1 MALTSLVDAGQLSTI
16 GERPGSRSTTIAFS
30 VVSFWLGLVVFTAT
44 RHEFWRDEVR
54 ALSLARAADSPL
66 DLYTL
71 VQYDGHPLLWHL
83 VLFLGTSIVDTPLVL
98 PIASIIIAFAA
109 VAVFMWS
116 SPFPLWF
123 RCAFIFGALPVF
135 EYSVMA
141 RNYGISMLL
150 LFLAAIL
157 YRTRSTH
164 PFRLA
169 FVLALLANTNVH
181 SAMFACLIAAAW
193 AWDIAAGH
201 GPALV
206 ASGFR
211 RYLPLVVVAAGVL
224 LCFVSTAP
232 RENTILTAVR
242 DSAGLSPIWAALRRA
257 VLRPDLTFP
266 DLIPSWVRPKPAIL
280 VLYGAIAGLFMRP
293 NLLLAAL
300 AAQTAFGVFFQ
311 VVYAGRFRHQGLYLV
326 FLVFLYWLYM
336 ESPGARAWA
345 GVRRLGSGGGL
356 FGAVLILVLFDLG
369 RAPRRVWADIN
380 GTKSAS
386 QAFGVFLRESPHF
399 HDAVIVPEP
408 DFRMESLPYYAGN
421 RIYLPREARFATT
434 VSWTTASKAHLTL
447 GELLRAARAVR
458 SSYGSPVLIVLAPT
472 ALDSDA
478 GQKRVAY
485 GKVFSWTSEETAEFR
500 SATRLLRDFDASEGD
515 EDYRVFLLD
524 EP

>member
-1 MALTSLVDAGQLSTI
+1 MSLTSPVDPGQLSPIRESSRARATI
-16 GERPGSRSTTIAFS
+16 ITFIVLSI
-30 VVSFWLGLVVFTAT
+30 WLGLVVFTAT

-71 VQYDGHPLLWHL
+71 VRYDGHPLLWYL

-109 VAVFMWS
+109 VAIFMWFA
-116 SPFPLWF
+116 PFPLWF

-157 YRTRSTH
+157 YRTRATQ
-164 PFRLA
+164 PLRLA

-181 SAMFACLIAAAW
+181 SAMFAGLLAAVW
-193 AWDIAAGH
+193 AWDIAAGR

-206 ASGFR
+206 ASGWR
-211 RYLPLVVVAAGVL
+211 RYLPLGVVLAGIL
-224 LCFVSTAP
+224 LCFLSTAP
-232 RENTILTAVR
+232 RENTVLTPVR
-242 DSAGLSPIWAALRRA
+242 DSARVNQIGPALRRA

-266 DLIPSWVRPKPAIL
+266 DLTPSWVRPKPASL

-300 AAQTAFGVFFQ
+300 AAQTAFGVFFH

-326 FLVFLYWLYM
+326 FLVFLYWLYI
-336 ESPGARAWA
+336 ESPGVRAWS
-345 GVRRLGSGGGL
+345 GVKRLGLRGGL
-356 FGAVLILVLFDLG
+356 FGALLVLVLFDLG
-369 RAPRRVWADIN
+369 RAPRRVWADIT
-380 GTKSAS
+380 GTRSAS
-386 QAFGVFLRESPHF
+386 EAFGVFLRESPQF

-408 DFRMESLPYYAGN
+408 AFSMESLPYYAGN
-421 RIYLPREARFATT
+421 RIYLPREARFGTT
-434 VSWTTASKAHLTL
+434 VSWTTASKEHLTL
-447 GELLRAARAVR
+447 GEMLRAARAVR
-458 SSYGSPVLIVLAPT
+458 SGSGRPVLIVLSPT
-472 ALDSDA
+472 TLDRDA
-478 GQKRVAY
+478 GQKMIAY
-485 GKVFSWTSEETAEFR
+485 GKVFSWTAEETAQFR
-500 SATRLLRDFDASEGD
+500 SATSLLRDFDASEGD
-515 EDYRVFLLD
+515 EDYRVFVLD
-524 EP
+524 ES